1 MDKENRFKLKKALEN
16 IVYDAE
22 AVLREPKESHHRL
35 ETIVATAQKQLKML
49 KEEEKG
55 LRSS

>member
-1 MDKENRFKLKKALEN
+1 MNKETHFKLKEALEN

-22 AVLREPKESHHRL
+22 AVLKDPKESHHRL

-49 KEEEKG
+49 KEEKQD
-55 LRSS
+55 